1 MNTLISPEIASHV
14 VEVNSAHLE
23 TMVRRVVRSELVRLL
38 RSPRQ
43 TVLAEWAEAEE
54 RDAVEDN
61 LLLSDALSVLQEYAD
76 KPGSWLN
83 WNKFEAELDRAEAA
97 GELPA

>member
-1 MNTLISPEIASHV
+1 MNTLISPEIAPHV

-54 RDAVEDN
+54 QDVVDDS
-61 LLLSDALSVLQEYAD
+61 LLLSEALGVLQKYAN
-76 KPGSWLN
+76 KPASWLK
-83 WNKFEAELDRAEAA
+83 WDEFEAELDRAEAA